1 MTTKYIDTTVEVG
14 LEEWT
19 TEELQ
24 KELIDRK
31 KDLAI
36 GTDGIEHLI
45 RHGIEDRDWSK
56 IEEFAEKLD
65 IHFFRR
71 KS

>member
-14 LEEWT
+14 IEEWT

-36 GTDGIEHLI
+36 GTDGIKHLI

-65 IHFFRR
+65 IYFYRR
-71 KS
+71 K